1 MSEWGWE
8 AGLLLPGEPGGVGSG
23 QAAGRPGARAEPSG
37 QAQAGVH
44 VQSLK
49 VSWGATL
56 WGARPQGLGVGE
68 LGGGARGLWWI
79 HVCIWNLVCGE

>member
-56 WGARPQGLGVGE
+56 WGGQATGVW
-68 LGGGARGLWWI
+68 GGGTGRRDQGAVVDSCLY
-79 HVCIWNLVCGE
+79 LVVG